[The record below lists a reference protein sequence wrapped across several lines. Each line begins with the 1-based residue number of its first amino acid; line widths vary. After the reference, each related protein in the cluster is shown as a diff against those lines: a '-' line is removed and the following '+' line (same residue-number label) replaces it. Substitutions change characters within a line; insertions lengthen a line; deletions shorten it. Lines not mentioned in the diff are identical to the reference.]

1 MKFGIYQLVSCTEGK
16 NLRQCYGD
24 TFALS
29 LAAEELGYES
39 IWPVE
44 HHFEPRMSVFSCPM
58 LFLAAVASRTRRL
71 RLGTGIVQL
80 PLTHPL
86 RAAEELATLDV
97 LSEGRVEAGVG
108 RGANPA
114 HFAGFG
120 VPIAESRSRFEES
133 VAILLRAFREERVSF
148 QGQHFN
154 VDGVQIVPRPVQAL
168 GPTVRVA
175 ANSTETAVFAGRM
188 GLPILTAS
196 HVTPFP
202 KLEGILDAYREARRE
217 AGHAPPAPDDISVVM
232 PIFVGEDRATIER
245 QLAPGVASHVATVT
259 SALAPQLEATSV
271 PAERERLLALLAGM
285 RATTLASVDT
295 SMGVFD
301 TPESC
306 VGRLRAL
313 SERFGAGRI
322 IAWFNL
328 GETLPHD
335 EVMRA
340 MELFAERV
348 MPALQ
353 GT

>member
-1 MKFGIYQLVSCTEGK
+1 MRFGIYQLVSCAEGQDVHQ
-16 NLRQCYGD
+16 RYRD
-24 TFALS
+24 TFASS
-29 LAAEELGYES
+29 LAADELGYES

-44 HHFEPRMSVFSCPM
+44 HHFDPRVSVLSCPT
-58 LFLAAVASRTRRL
+58 LFLAAVASRTSRL

-108 RGANPA
+108 RGVHPA

-120 VPIAESRSRFEES
+120 VPIAESRARFEEG
-133 VAILLRAFREERVSF
+133 VALLLRAFREERVSF
-148 QGQHFN
+148 RGRHFD
-154 VDGVQIVPRPVQAL
+154 VAGVQIVPRPVQAR

-175 ANSTETAVFAGRM
+175 ANSMETAVFAGRM
-188 GLPILTAS
+188 GLPVLTAS

-202 KLEGILDAYREARRE
+202 KLEGLLGAYREARRE

-232 PIFVGEDRATIER
+232 PLFVAEDRAAIER
-245 QLAPGVASHVATVT
+245 QLAPGVASYVAMVS
-259 SALAPQLEATSV
+259 SALAPQVASASV
-271 PAERERLLALLAGM
+271 PAERERLQALLAGM
-285 RATTLASVDT
+285 RATTLASLDA

-301 TPESC
+301 TPEGC
-306 VGRLRAL
+306 VERLRAL
-313 SERFGAGRI
+313 AARFGMGRI
-322 IAWFNL
+322 IAWFNF
-328 GETLPHD
+328 GEVLPHA

-340 MELFAERV
+340 MALFAARV

-353 GT
+353 GA